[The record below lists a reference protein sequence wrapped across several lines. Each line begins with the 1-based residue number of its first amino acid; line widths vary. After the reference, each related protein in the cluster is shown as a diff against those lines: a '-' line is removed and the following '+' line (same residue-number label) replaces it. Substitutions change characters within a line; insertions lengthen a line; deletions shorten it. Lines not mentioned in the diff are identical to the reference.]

1 VEKQVTGGWSN
12 ALTSS
17 FAENLGKGKSQT
29 LQLLTEAYGDDA
41 IKNLTVFEWHDR
53 CRGVGKT

>member
-1 VEKQVTGGWSN
+1 MTGGWSN
-12 ALTSS
+12 TLTSS
-17 FAENLGKGKSQT
+17 FAENLGKGNSQT